1 MSAAGDAVNQLLH
14 YATDGATFVFGP
26 LADPAGKDG
35 FVFAFAILPTIIF
48 MAAFFAVLYHFGVMQ
63 IIIRGAA
70 WIMTR
75 LMGVSGAESLD
86 VAASIFM
93 GQTEAPLTI
102 RPFLDKLTRS
112 EMMTVMTAGM
122 AHVSGGIMA
131 AYIAQGVESKH
142 LLGAVIMT
150 APGTLL
156 IAKTLVPETETTAS
170 GSKVEL
176 AEADETKRGNL
187 LGAIA
192 HGTSDGLNLAI
203 NVAAMLIAFLA
214 LDRAFERH
222 HGLGAWIHRMVSR
235 QLANGAGLAFR
246 ARRLAHR
253 HPVEGRDAHRV
264 PVGHPHGGQRTD
276 RLRATARLETATG
289 PRSFTIATF
298 ALCGFANLS
307 SIGIQIGGI
316 GALAPSRKDDLARL
330 GFRAMLAGTMANL
343 ISAAIVGI
351 MLFPA
356 GLKNP
361 GSDQRLRRHPY
372 HRHRQRPHWLVAEA
386 HRPRPH
392 RCGVVQQIA
401 SNALCKAELD
411 GDHLK
416 LVVTAP
422 DSSEPHS
429 FQSDLE
435 ITVPKSVAVQAHNQ
449 YGRTDISGLSGDV
462 EAASQFGAMELRDIG
477 GKVRAETSYAALKRR
492 RHGTGDVEEPV
503 RRD

>member
-1 MSAAGDAVNQLLH
+1 MHQLTGIFGILVILAACWVFSTNRKAIRWKIIVWGVGLQLLFALMVLKFDWGQRAMTAAGAAVNQLLH

-63 IIIRGAA
+63 IVIRGAA

-170 GSKVEL
+170 GSKVQL
-176 AEADETKRGNL
+176 AQAEETKRGNL

-203 NVAAMLIAFLA
+203 NVAAMLIAFLSLIA
-214 LDRAFERH
+214 LLNGIMGWVHVYIPWFPENLQLV
-222 HGLGAWIHRMVSR
+222 LGWLFAPVAWLIGIPWKDATHIGSLLGIRMVGNELIAFG
-235 QLANGAGLAFR
+235 QLHDLKPQ
-246 ARRLAHR
+246 L
-253 HPVEGRDAHRV
+253 DA
-264 PVGHPHGGQRTD
+264 
-276 RLRATARLETATG
+276 
-289 PRSFTIATF
+289 RSFTIATF

-351 MLFPA
+351 ML
-356 GLKNP
+356 
-361 GSDQRLRRHPY
+361 
-372 HRHRQRPHWLVAEA
+372 
-386 HRPRPH
+386 
-392 RCGVVQQIA
+392 
-401 SNALCKAELD
+401 
-411 GDHLK
+411 
-416 LVVTAP
+416 
-422 DSSEPHS
+422 
-429 FQSDLE
+429 
-435 ITVPKSVAVQAHNQ
+435 
-449 YGRTDISGLSGDV
+449 
-462 EAASQFGAMELRDIG
+462 
-477 GKVRAETSYAALKRR
+477 
-492 RHGTGDVEEPV
+492 
-503 RRD
+503 